1 VADVKLARQNWIG
14 AQAIAETIKQIGG
27 GTGGVSDQIQA
38 AALSGRGKYDESIK
52 ILESVYAEG
61 PSAVQ
66 PMEALVGTMVR
77 AQQSGRAV
85 AFLQNVLKQ
94 NPANAN
100 AHVLLGSVEL
110 SKNAPKEALQN
121 FRTAIELQ
129 PKQAPGYL
137 ALANFYSREK
147 NIDEAEK
154 VIRAGLAQQPD
165 DFALHQALAGALEQ
179 KGDYEAAIAEY
190 EVMLKQQPGSLIA
203 ANNLASLISEHRTDK
218 ASLDRAYSQAAMLRK
233 SQVPSFKDTLG
244 WIEYLRGDYRSA
256 TGLLEEAAAAL
267 PDLALVQYHL
277 GMSYVATGQLA
288 KASEQFK
295 KALALKPDIGL
306 QEKISTAQKKT
317 AM

>member
-1 VADVKLARQNWIG
+1 DLRQALNDQPQSKDLMVLLATAYERSGSIELAEKQYSDATRVSNFDAGIGLNYAAFLRRRGNLERAEDILTQLASRWPNNVAVLATLADVKLARQNWIG

-77 AQQSGRAV
+77 AQQSDRAV

-165 DFALHQALAGALEQ
+165 DFA
-179 KGDYEAAIAEY
+179 
-190 EVMLKQQPGSLIA
+190 
-203 ANNLASLISEHRTDK
+203 
-218 ASLDRAYSQAAMLRK
+218 
-233 SQVPSFKDTLG
+233 
-244 WIEYLRGDYRSA
+244 
-256 TGLLEEAAAAL
+256 
-267 PDLALVQYHL
+267 
-277 GMSYVATGQLA
+277 
-288 KASEQFK
+288 
-295 KALALKPDIGL
+295 
-306 QEKISTAQKKT
+306 
-317 AM
+317 